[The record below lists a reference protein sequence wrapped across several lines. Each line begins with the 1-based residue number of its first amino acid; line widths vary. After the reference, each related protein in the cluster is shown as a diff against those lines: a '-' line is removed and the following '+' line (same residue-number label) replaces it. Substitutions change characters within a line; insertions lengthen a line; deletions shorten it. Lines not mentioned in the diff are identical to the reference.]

1 MINNQDPHNQTEN
14 DETPGAEYPNESE
27 SEDQRNGGN
36 GGTSKYHLVKVIY
49 NAISKTLLY
58 PCKDPEKPRVF
69 LLGPTGIY
77 MGGTTIHFGLGI
89 KPGVKLLGLNDK
101 SALRNKLL
109 EKKFLI
115 INELSMVSSDL

>member
-1 MINNQDPHNQTEN
+1 
-14 DETPGAEYPNESE
+14 
-27 SEDQRNGGN
+27 
-36 GGTSKYHLVKVIY
+36 
-49 NAISKTLLY
+49 
-58 PCKDPEKPRVF
+58 
-69 LLGPTGIY
+69 